1 MKFKIKTLG
10 CKVNNYESEMI
21 KESMLESGYDLVNDN
36 PDIYII
42 NTCSVTNNA
51 DSKSMQMIRQARKE
65 LKEGIVIVVGCVIE
79 SMKEDLSSIPADI
92 IIGNYDKS
100 NIVSY
105 IKKYLENKKQII
117 SLFDLND
124 KDFENMLVTNY
135 DSKTRAFV
143 KIQDGCNNFCSYC
156 IIPYLRGR
164 TRSKSFDVV
173 IKEIEKLSLHHSEIV
188 LTGIHTGSYLSN
200 DKDLTD
206 LIIEISKI
214 ENIKRIRLSSIE
226 ITELND
232 KFLNELKSN
241 SKICDH
247 LHIPIQSGANS
258 VLKNMNRKYD
268 KEYFIDKVKIIRS
281 IRPNINLTTD
291 LIIGFPNE
299 SDADFKETI
308 NTLNIIKFSKIHV
321 FPYSLR
327 KGTVASKMSGQV
339 ESKIKKQ
346 RVKEI
351 IDLSNNYEE
360 SYSRKFIN
368 EELDVLI
375 ETVKDKSIGHSSNY
389 IEIEILEKLIPHQLY
404 KVKIIGIKDSKLIGK
419 LI

>member
-65 LKEGIVIVVGCVIE
+65 LNEGIVIVVGCVIE

-351 IDLSNNYEE
+351 IDLSSNYEK

-419 LI
+419 PI